1 MPQSALD
8 NVKVDFCV
16 PLSKMGA
23 LLQSLVS
30 KPPPK
35 TKGPPDD
42 IALEAQIAERVISDV
57 AAADSLGKQVPYN
70 CPNCGGVL
78 WQMSKSKVDRYRCH
92 TGHAFTAASL
102 EASQLERIE
111 ETLWICLRMLEE
123 RKNLLT
129 TTAHR
134 EEKMGFRRHA
144 ATQRERADET
154 KIHIDRIRD
163 ILLTSTKAML
173 AGIHPKH

>member
-1 MPQSALD
+1 
-8 NVKVDFCV
+8 
-16 PLSKMGA
+16 
-23 LLQSLVS
+23 
-30 KPPPK
+30 
-35 TKGPPDD
+35 
-42 IALEAQIAERVISDV
+42 
-57 AAADSLGKQVPYN
+57 
-70 CPNCGGVL
+70 
-78 WQMSKSKVDRYRCH
+78 MSKSKVDRYRCH

-163 ILLTSTKAML
+163 ILLTSTKAIL
-173 AGIHPKH
+173 AGIHPKD